1 MDISVIWVAALAL
14 TAAAIAVFLKSSRL
28 PTAALLVTLAAGAV
42 VFIRLLPSLSTL
54 FGSFGQIGELAG
66 VNQTYLTL
74 LLKII
79 GLAYVAE
86 FTAQLCR
93 DADQGATALKIEFA
107 AKVAIMLLALPI
119 LAAIIDT
126 VLSLL
131 S

>member
-1 MDISVIWVAALAL
+1 MEISIIWVIALGL
-14 TAAAIAVFLKSSRL
+14 TATAMAVFLKSSRL
-28 PTAALLVTLAAGAV
+28 PTAALLVTMAVGAV

-54 FGSFGQIGELAG
+54 FDSFGQIGQLAG
-66 VNQTYLTL
+66 VNKTYLAL

-79 GLAYVAE
+79 GLAYIAE
-86 FTAQLCR
+86 FGAQICR